1 MSQFAAFNSL
11 DITVP
16 NLIGIEFMIVK
27 TFLLISHCS
36 DAPTNYSILH
46 QTQNCQPLTTPM
58 MPRAFVGHY

>member
-27 TFLLISHCS
+27 TIFVDFTLL
-36 DAPTNYSILH
+36 
-46 QTQNCQPLTTPM
+46 
-58 MPRAFVGHY
+58 